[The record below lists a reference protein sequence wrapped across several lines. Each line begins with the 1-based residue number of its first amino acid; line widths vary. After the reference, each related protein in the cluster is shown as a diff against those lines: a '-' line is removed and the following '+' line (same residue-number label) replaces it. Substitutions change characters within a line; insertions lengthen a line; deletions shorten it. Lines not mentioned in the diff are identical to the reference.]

1 MPLYEY
7 QCQKCDKK
15 VVLRQRTTT
24 EECRLTCPQCG
35 GKDLARVFSTFSV
48 GGGKARQPQTEAAPP
63 GQPGPPGESSG
74 PPGPEFHRFMVTNNP
89 ENLK

>member
-7 QCQKCDKK
+7 QCKNCDKK
-15 VVLRQRTTT
+15 VVLLQRSTQDDR
-24 EECRLTCPQCG
+24 ELTCPACA

-48 GGGKARQPQTEAAPP
+48 GGAKDTPARQFQPEGDPA
-63 GQPGPPGESSG
+63 GQPGPPG
-74 PPGPEFHRFMVTNNP
+74 PPGPEFHRLMVTNNP